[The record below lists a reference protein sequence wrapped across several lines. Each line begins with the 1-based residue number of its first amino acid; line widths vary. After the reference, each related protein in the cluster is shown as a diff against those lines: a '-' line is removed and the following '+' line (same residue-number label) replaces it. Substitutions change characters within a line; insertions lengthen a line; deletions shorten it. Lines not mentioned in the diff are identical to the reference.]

1 MRLAV
6 LDIGSN
12 SVHLLVVDAHVG
24 APPLP
29 ATSHKEVLRL
39 AEYLGDDGEI
49 SAKGQERLH
58 SFIAEAVEI
67 AEDQGSEQILAF
79 ATSAVRDAP
88 NGNSLIESINSQL
101 GVTLNVMSGKDEAR
115 VTFLAARRWFGWSAG
130 KILLF
135 DIGGG
140 SLEIAA
146 GQDEYPQAA
155 VSIPLGAGRTYS
167 DFLPDPLPSEDD
179 IHQLRKYARSQIGRI
194 AGKVNR
200 VGTPDHV
207 VGSSKTFRSL
217 ARIAGAAPSGDG
229 IYAPRKLFRR
239 DLAGII
245 DTLAARTPEERA
257 TLPGVSQARAGQVL
271 AGAIVAEA
279 AFTIFDV
286 GVMSISPW
294 ALREGIIMRK
304 LDLLD
309 SAETSSAMRVEPVGG
324 LD

>member
-39 AEYLGDDGEI
+39 AEYLGEDGMI
-49 SAKGQERLH
+49 DAAGQERLH

-79 ATSAVRDAP
+79 ATSAIRDAP
-88 NGNSLIESINSQL
+88 NGAALIEAINSQV

-115 VTFLAARRWFGWSAG
+115 VTFLAVRRWFGWSAG
-130 KILLF
+130 KILLL

-146 GQDEYPQAA
+146 GQDEYPEAA
-155 VSIPLGAGRTYS
+155 VSVPLGAGRTYS
-167 DFLPDPLPSEDD
+167 DFLPDPLPSPED
-179 IHQLRKYARSQIGRI
+179 IHSLQKYARSQIGRI
-194 AGKVNR
+194 AGKINR
-200 VGTPDHV
+200 VGTADQV

-245 DTLAARTPEERA
+245 ETLSSRTPEERA

-271 AGAIVAEA
+271 AGAIVADA
-279 AFTIFDV
+279 AFAIFDV
-286 GVMSISPW
+286 NVMSISPW

-309 SAETSSAMRVEPVGG
+309 SAETSSAMRVELV
-324 LD
+324 

>member
-39 AEYLGDDGEI
+39 AEYLGDDGMI
-49 SAKGQERLH
+49 DAAGQERLH
-58 SFIAEAVEI
+58 NFIAEAVEI

-88 NGNSLIESINSQL
+88 NGAELIDSINAQL

-115 VTFLAARRWFGWSAG
+115 VTFLAVRRWFGWSAG
-130 KILLF
+130 KILLL

-146 GQDEYPQAA
+146 GQDEYPEAA
-155 VSIPLGAGRTYS
+155 VSVPLGAGRTYS
-167 DFLPDPLPSEDD
+167 DFIPDPLPSAED
-179 IHQLRKYARSQIGRI
+179 IHSLQKYARSQIGRI
-194 AGKVNR
+194 AGKINR
-200 VGTPDHV
+200 VGTADQV

-245 DTLAARTPEERA
+245 ETLSSRTPEERA

-271 AGAIVAEA
+271 AGAIVADA
-279 AFTIFDV
+279 AFAIFDV
-286 GVMSISPW
+286 NVMSISPW

-309 SAETSSAMRVEPVGG
+309 SAETSSAMRVELV
-324 LD
+324 